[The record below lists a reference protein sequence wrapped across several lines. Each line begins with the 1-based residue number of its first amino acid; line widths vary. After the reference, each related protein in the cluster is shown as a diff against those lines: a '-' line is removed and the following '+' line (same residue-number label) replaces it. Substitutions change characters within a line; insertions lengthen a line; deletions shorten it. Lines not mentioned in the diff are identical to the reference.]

1 MQLSIC
7 SLCMQVLLFFPNGLL
22 VGEVVRHGL
31 KVKEFPLKLFD
42 QLLKV
47 WKLESCKLSTN
58 DSHTNNVM
66 EIIFLC
72 DEVKTHYSETFTT

>member
-7 SLCMQVLLFFPNGLL
+7 SLCMQVLLFFPNSLL

-47 WKLESCKLSTN
+47 
-58 DSHTNNVM
+58 
-66 EIIFLC
+66 
-72 DEVKTHYSETFTT
+72 